1 MNNGTITTE
10 PQIWGY
16 NTQDLELANLIQ
28 GGCSFIATCII
39 LIRVLDIPSFFRSV
53 RDKRRVSQ
61 KKKEVKELER
71 IKKLMN
77 SLKHGDID
85 VADLLSDG
93 DDDETE
99 THDANYKIARK
110 KKNVESK
117 V

>member
-1 MNNGTITTE
+1 
-10 PQIWGY
+10 
-16 NTQDLELANLIQ
+16 
-28 GGCSFIATCII
+28 
-39 LIRVLDIPSFFRSV
+39 
-53 RDKRRVSQ
+53 
-61 KKKEVKELER
+61 
-71 IKKLMN
+71 MN

-99 THDANYKIARK
+99 THDASYKIARK

>member
-1 MNNGTITTE
+1 MNNATITTE
-10 PQIWGY
+10 TQLWGY

-53 RDKRRVSQ
+53 RDKRRIAV
-61 KKKEVKELER
+61 KKKECKELER

-77 SLKHGDID
+77 SLQHGDVD

-99 THDANYKIARK
+99 TNDKSYKIARK
-110 KKNVESK
+110 KKNLESK